1 MVVINEI
8 LLWDNKIIMITVITI
23 IIIIINYNN
32 NDNDNSKSQG
42 GKALRGRTHIN
53 YETDGDARRLA

>member
-32 NDNDNSKSQG
+32 NDNDNSESQG
-42 GKALRGRTHIN
+42 GKAIVSLCFGEIQ
-53 YETDGDARRLA
+53 